1 MVSLALGEGIAPSHV
16 LDKTLIMNSV
26 DQKMWSDEIK
36 LFFHICVILEDTEY
50 RPMLP
55 FFVCPLM
62 LSCCLFKK
70 FLLPYVPASGTM

>member
-36 LFFHICVILEDTEY
+36 LFFLVYVIWEDTEY

-55 FFVCPLM
+55 FFVSPLM